1 MNNITY
7 NIIENNDMYKNDN
20 NINENMES
28 NMESNMKSNME
39 SNMESNMKSNM
50 KSNMES
56 NSQHLINTNEK
67 IARELDYDL
76 NYNIKNL
83 TLLLD
88 IYGIKKN
95 KLNKSQIIEKIVD
108 FEMDINNIYIV
119 EKNKRLYNN
128 LLELKN
134 NSSFSKYILI

>member
-7 NIIENNDMYKNDN
+7 NITENNITENNIANENDN
-20 NINENMES
+20 LNKNNDNIKTNIETNIETNIN
-28 NMESNMKSNME
+28 
-39 SNMESNMKSNM
+39 
-50 KSNMES
+50 
-56 NSQHLINTNEK
+56 INEK
-67 IARELDYDL
+67 IARELDYEL
-76 NYNIKNL
+76 NYNFKNL
-83 TLLLD
+83 TLLLE
-88 IYGIKKN
+88 IYGMKKQ

-108 FEMDINNIYIV
+108 FEIDINNIYIV